1 MKVEIY
7 DPAMCC
13 PTGICGPAV
22 DPTLVRVND
31 AVMTLQRQGVE
42 VVRYG
47 LAQQTKA
54 FLENEA
60 VAELLHAQGKKVLPV
75 TLVNGQVFRTGSY
88 PAYGE
93 LCAALGIAPQAPPVA
108 LPMA

>member
-1 MKVEIY
+1 M
-7 DPAMCC
+7 
-13 PTGICGPAV
+13 
-22 DPTLVRVND
+22 RV
-31 AVMTLQRQGVE
+31 AGAARH
-42 VVRYG
+42 
-47 LAQQTKA
+47 
-54 FLENEA
+54 EA
-60 VAELLHAQGKKVLPV
+60 RKRVAELLHAQGKKVLPV